1 LAVKHTKTTN
11 NHTTTMDDENIRRF
25 DRANRVLTFCRDRA
39 ADIAPTSKIA
49 TLVAA
54 LSPLVEQLA
63 AARIGQLRAPV
74 GKPALIEALSI
85 DFKDIARTARA
96 IHLDD
101 PSFPVAAY
109 RHPGTYVET
118 PVTTHADALL
128 LLLEDQAS
136 DTAEQKTSKSAL
148 RARFVAYELPS
159 DFVEDLRT
167 DSDALAARN
176 DSKYS
181 DNQEG
186 VASTAAIETLLA
198 QAREII
204 QRLDAAFMNKYRNDP
219 ATITAWKSASRV
231 ERAPKR
237 QKESA
242 PPPANPA

>member
-1 LAVKHTKTTN
+1 
-11 NHTTTMDDENIRRF
+11 MDDENIRRF

-39 ADIAPTSKIA
+39 ADIAPGSKIT

-54 LSPLVEQLA
+54 LTPLVEQLA

-118 PVTTHADALL
+118 PITTHADALL

-136 DTAEQKTSKSAL
+136 DTAEQKTAKAAL
-148 RARFVAYELPS
+148 RARFIAYELPA
-159 DFVEDLRT
+159 DFVSDLRA
-167 DSDALAARN
+167 DRDALAARN
-176 DSKYS
+176 DIKYS

-204 QRLDAAFMNKYRNDP
+204 QRLDAAFLNKYRNDP
-219 ATITAWKSASRV
+219 ATIAAWKSASRV

-237 QKESA
+237 QQGSP

>member
-1 LAVKHTKTTN
+1 
-11 NHTTTMDDENIRRF
+11 MDDENIRRF

-39 ADIAPTSKIA
+39 TDIAPSSKIA
-49 TLVAA
+49 TLITA
-54 LSPLVEQLA
+54 LTPLVEQLA
-63 AARIGQLRAPV
+63 AARIGQLRTPV

-118 PVTTHADALL
+118 PITTHADALL
-128 LLLEDQAS
+128 LLLEDQVS
-136 DTAEQKTSKSAL
+136 DSAEQKTAKAAL
-148 RARFVAYELPS
+148 RARFIAYELPAN
-159 DFVEDLRT
+159 FVEDLRA
-167 DSDALAARN
+167 DRVALAARN
-176 DSKYS
+176 EAKNN

-186 VASTAAIETLLA
+186 VASTAAIENLLA

-204 QRLDAAFMNKYRNDP
+204 QRLDAAFLNKYRNDP
-219 ATITAWKSASRV
+219 ATIAAWKSASRV

-237 QKESA
+237 QPEN
-242 PPPANPA
+242 PPPRPNTDG

>member
-1 LAVKHTKTTN
+1 
-11 NHTTTMDDENIRRF
+11 MDNENIRRF

-39 ADIAPTSKIA
+39 ADIAPNSKIA
-49 TLVAA
+49 TLVTA
-54 LSPLVEQLA
+54 LSPLVEQLVT
-63 AARIGQLRAPV
+63 ARIGQLRAPV
-74 GKPALIEALSI
+74 GKPALIKALAH

-96 IHLDD
+96 IYLDD
-101 PSFPVAAY
+101 PSFPVAEY
-109 RHPGTYVET
+109 RHPQTHVET
-118 PVTTHADALL
+118 PITTHADALL

-136 DTAEQKTSKSAL
+136 DNAEQKTAKAAL

-159 DFVEDLRT
+159 DFVEDLRA
-167 DSDALAARN
+167 DRDALDERN
-176 DSKYS
+176 DSKNS

-204 QRLDAAFMNKYRNDP
+204 QRLDAAFMNKYRNDS
-219 ATITAWKSASRV
+219 ATIAAWKSASRV